1 MAKSPIAVRIPRPIM
16 DKLNSYVEHTGT
28 TKTEVIVGA
37 LAKYLDCTQDLSI
50 PKRVAEVERRMAEL
64 ERWVKAK

>member
-1 MAKSPIAVRIPRPIM
+1 MPKSQISVRIPSSLLE
-16 DKLNSYVEHTGT
+16 KLNGYVDKTGA

-50 PKRVAEVERRMAEL
+50 PKRMAEVERKVAEL
-64 ERWVKAK
+64 ERLGKAT